1 MLVFGRLPGLLRI
14 FFISLPLAVILSM
27 GCGATTP
34 TSAPANSPAPSFG
47 DSMVITLG
55 DIDSTDP
62 VKKINRF
69 QPLADYMAD
78 GLADAGIIKG
88 EVIIARDTEE
98 MSRLLQSGRVDL
110 YFDSPFPALRVQQLS
125 GSRIVLRRWKEGNA
139 SYWST
144 YIALKD
150 SEINSVQDFLG
161 KVIVF
166 EEPLS
171 TSGFLLPAG
180 TLIQRGFQLKKV
192 TGPDSPVASGEIGYF
207 FAGDE
212 ENTVALVTSGRAA
225 GGAISNED
233 YDELPI
239 EIMERLTFFG
249 KTIVVPRQVVSV
261 APNTDSSLEQKMLQ
275 LLINLDDTEEGR
287 RLLEGLQET
296 RKFDLLPPESE
307 ASLDSLKSL
316 IQLIAE
322 E

>member
-1 MLVFGRLPGLLRI
+1 LM
-14 FFISLPLAVILSM
+14 
-27 GCGATTP
+27 
-34 TSAPANSPAPSFG
+34 
-47 DSMVITLG
+47 
-55 DIDSTDP
+55 
-62 VKKINRF
+62 
-69 QPLADYMAD
+69 
-78 GLADAGIIKG
+78 
-88 EVIIARDTEE
+88 
-98 MSRLLQSGRVDL
+98 
-110 YFDSPFPALRVQQLS
+110 
-125 GSRIVLRRWKEGNA
+125 
-139 SYWST
+139 
-144 YIALKD
+144 
-150 SEINSVQDFLG
+150 
-161 KVIVF
+161 
-166 EEPLS
+166 
-171 TSGFLLPAG
+171 
-180 TLIQRGFQLKKV
+180 QRGFQLKKV

-287 RLLEGLQET
+287 RLLEGLQKT